1 MKIYL
6 INPPSKFLINPMIYP
21 SYSLMLVASHYR
33 SELGYEVEIVDLN
46 CHDIWENKLKTI
58 NADLFG
64 ITCTSPN
71 VPIVKKIIDYLHDFN
86 KKVIIGGAHPRYTN
100 DNLNADFVCKD
111 KIGLGL
117 LPARDLIDQSKY
129 TNTVVYTSFGCHFSC
144 NFCVQEK
151 YWEYTLPLLKQDLE
165 YVIDHGAKY
174 IVFGDDNI
182 NLNTN
187 RLYKILDLV
196 DKYDIQFRLNM
207 DSRNITMPMLDSAKW
222 SGCDE
227 ISIGIESGSQTI
239 LDNMNKKTTVINNI
253 EAIQMIKNSGI
264 KCKIY
269 LIVNFPGETEQTI
282 DETISFLDK
291 TKPDKVLLSQFAPL
305 PGSDTYNHPD
315 KYGITWMS
323 PNWSDYYLAGKEFH
337 SCFETKKLPKEKQQE
352 FYNKVKG
359 CIK

>member
-1 MKIYL
+1 MNKMILIQPSSPYL
-6 INPPSKFLINPMIYP
+6 INQMAYPPYGLMI
-21 SYSLMLVASHYR
+21 VASHYR
-33 SELGYEVEIVDLN
+33 TLGYDVEIFDTSNLRMYQ
-46 CHDIWENKLKTI
+46 IPE
-58 NADLFG
+58 ASMYG
-64 ITCTSPN
+64 ITVVTPN
-71 VPIVKKIIDYLHDFN
+71 VPIVNQIITGIKQFYPD
-86 KKVIIGGAHPRYTN
+86 KPIIVGGSHITYTN
-100 DNLNADFVCKD
+100 EYNDLERVKG

-129 TNTVVYTSFGCHFSC
+129 TNTVVYTSFGCHFNC
-144 NFCVQEK
+144 AFCVREK
-151 YWEYTLPLLKQDLE
+151 YWKYSLSLIKQDLE
-165 YVIDHGAKY
+165 YVINHGSKY
-174 IVFGDDNI
+174 IIFGDDNI

-187 RLYKILDLV
+187 RLYEILDLV

-207 DSRNITMPMLDSAKW
+207 DSRNITERMLNTAKQ

-227 ISIGIESGSQTI
+227 ISIGIESGSQQI
-239 LDNMNKKTTVINNI
+239 LDTMNKYTNINQNI

-269 LIVNFPGETEQTI
+269 LIINFPGETEQTI

-291 TKPDKVLLSQFAPL
+291 TKPDKVLISQFAPL

-337 SCFETKKLPKEKQQE
+337 SCFETDYLTLEKQKQ
-352 FYNKVKG
+352 FYTKLKSYIG
-359 CIK
+359 D